1 MNLLFVPKLVST
13 SRVANHQSY
22 VLLGPLFCFVQSRI
36 SRHSIATSRLAEL
49 HSPFAWRVR
58 ERELWKGC
66 INRVCRD
73 RPLSMKSLWLLQT
86 PINQVTTIDAPPVY
100 TLCLCVG
107 LVLAC
112 AWCVRQPGCCGGH
125 HIPSSFCRHGPA
137 YGLETLAFC
146 PELLSLHRLLIE
158 FTILEDKLANG
169 CHCLLPLILP
179 VLPFSMTTGC
189 PETVLRSP
197 LDSCILHV
205 GLGGS
210 FHSVLPHPSSL
221 HRSSNP
227 LRLFILGA
235 VVVRCLIQ

>member
-13 SRVANHQSY
+13 RVANHQSY
-22 VLLGPLFCFVQSRI
+22 VLPGPLFCFVQTRI
-36 SRHSIATSRLAEL
+36 SRHSRATSRLAEL

-100 TLCLCVG
+100 TLRLCVG
-107 LVLAC
+107 LVLAY

-125 HIPSSFCRHGPA
+125 HIPSSFCRHGRA
-137 YGLETLAFC
+137 YGLETLAVF

-158 FTILEDKLANG
+158 FIILEDKLANE

-189 PETVLRSP
+189 LETVLSP
-197 LDSCILHV
+197 PVDSCIQHV

-210 FHSVLPHPSSL
+210 FHSVLRHPS
-221 HRSSNP
+221 P
-227 LRLFILGA
+227 LR
-235 VVVRCLIQ
+235 